1 MGLSGNAMNKHMAT
15 PLPFAGRTFEVR
27 YGDTMTALNIYAA
40 DGHTMR
46 YEVTAGPFTGAT
58 AEVRYQSEQLAPG
71 LYALSWQE
79 ADKGTVVHVDDFE
92 AGQSRSYYT
101 TAAHEFV
108 RMAGTLREVV
118 KSGA

>member
-1 MGLSGNAMNKHMAT
+1 MLT
-15 PLPFAGRTFEVR
+15 PTPFSQRLQRGVHHGAFK
-27 YGDTMTALNIYAA
+27 
-40 DGHTMR
+40 
-46 YEVTAGPFTGAT
+46 GAT

-101 TAAHEFV
+101 TAGHDLV
-108 RMAGTLREVV
+108 RMAGTLREV
-118 KSGA
+118 KAP